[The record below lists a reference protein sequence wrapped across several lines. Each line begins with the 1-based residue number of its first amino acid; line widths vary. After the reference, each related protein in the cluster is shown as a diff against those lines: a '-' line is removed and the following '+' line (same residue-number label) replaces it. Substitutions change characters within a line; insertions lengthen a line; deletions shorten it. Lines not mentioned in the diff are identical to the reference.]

1 LTGSTLKLAALIV
14 PLGLDTFG
22 VAVALGIAGVPPR
35 QRLRIALLLA
45 GFEATMPLIG
55 VALGAPL
62 GHAIG
67 SAADYGAAALI
78 LALGAY
84 LLIADDDNDGD
95 RLLSLT
101 SGGVLG
107 ALVLGVSVSLD
118 ESAIGFSAGLLR
130 LPVLPLVLAVAA
142 QAFLL
147 TQIGLFVG
155 ARAGNTLRNAT
166 ENLAGI
172 ALIALGGLLVI
183 ERLS

>member
-1 LTGSTLKLAALIV
+1 MTGSTLKLAALIV
-14 PLGLDTFG
+14 PLGLDTLS
-22 VAVALGIAGVPPR
+22 VAIALGIAGVPPR
-35 QRLRIALLLA
+35 QRLRIALLFA
-45 GFEATMPLIG
+45 GFEATMPLVG

-67 SAADYGAAALI
+67 SAADYGAATLI

-84 LLIADDDNDGD
+84 LLIADEDGEGD

-118 ESAIGFSAGLLR
+118 ELAIGFSAGLLR
-130 LPVLPLVLAVAA
+130 LPVLPLVLAIAA

-147 TQIGLFVG
+147 TQVGLLVG
-155 ARAGNTLRNAT
+155 ARAGEALREAT
-166 ENLAGI
+166 EKLAGV
-172 ALIALGGLLVI
+172 ALIALGGLLLI